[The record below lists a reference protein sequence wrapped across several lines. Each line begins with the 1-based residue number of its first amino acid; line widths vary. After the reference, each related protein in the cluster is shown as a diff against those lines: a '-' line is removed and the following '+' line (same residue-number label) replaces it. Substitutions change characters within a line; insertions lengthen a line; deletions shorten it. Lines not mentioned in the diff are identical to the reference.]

1 MDYKLIQYQI
11 LSTNIIRIVWQ
22 TVRRITNK
30 ILGVKELS
38 FQSSAERANIKFIFP
53 LTFLTRVTDFAEKE
67 TTRSL
72 LTTPDGKR

>member
-53 LTFLTRVTDFAEKE
+53 LTFFDPRDWLRRKGDY
-67 TTRSL
+67 S
-72 LTTPDGKR
+72 

>member
-38 FQSSAERANIKFIFP
+38 FQDRIYIKKITIQQVFSDAKNIFG
-53 LTFLTRVTDFAEKE
+53 LSLVGLVGTR
-67 TTRSL
+67 
-72 LTTPDGKR
+72 